1 MTTMT
6 KQQKLNTLEAVEA
19 RAFVELENAD
29 PKQVEFNNILNNVGL
44 LRHITEMVKFG
55 DPDLFIDQEEYN
67 TCAPTLAPVDTAP
80 VKPVDAEIPPQPKP
94 VAEVETVPVEDKP
107 EEPQMTF
114 AEVRS
119 KMILFQRAGVD
130 PAPLL
135 QQMGCARLSEVPKNK
150 YGELLALAEKAA
162 EDVA

>member
-1 MTTMT
+1 
-6 KQQKLNTLEAVEA
+6 
-19 RAFVELENAD
+19 
-29 PKQVEFNNILNNVGL
+29 
-44 LRHITEMVKFG
+44 MVKFG
-55 DPDLFIDQEEYN
+55 DPELFTVPESDP
-67 TCAPTLAPVDTAP
+67 TCAPIDPTPI
-80 VKPVDAEIPPQPKP
+80 KPVDAEIPPQPKPVTEVETVP

-107 EEPQMTF
+107 EEPQLTF

-135 QQMGCARLSEVPKNK
+135 QQMGCTRLSEVPKDK

>member
-19 RAFVELENAD
+19 RAFAELENAD

-44 LRHITEMVKFG
+44 LRQITEMVKFG
-55 DPDLFIDQEEYN
+55 DPDLFTVPESDP
-67 TCAPTLAPVDTAP
+67 TCAPIDPTPI
-80 VKPVDAEIPPQPKP
+80 KPVDAEIPPQPKP
-94 VAEVETVPVEDKP
+94 VAEVETAPVEDKP
-107 EEPQMTF
+107 EEPQLTF
-114 AEVRS
+114 EEVRS

-135 QQMGCARLSEVPKNK
+135 QQMGCTRLSEVPKNK

>member
-1 MTTMT
+1 MT

-44 LRHITEMVKFG
+44 LRQITELVKFG
-55 DPDLFIDQEEYN
+55 DPELFTAPESDP
-67 TCAPTLAPVDTAP
+67 TCAPIDPTPI
-80 VKPVDAEIPPQPKP
+80 KPVDADVPPQPKP
-94 VAEVETVPVEDKP
+94 VVETETAPWEDKP
-107 EEPQMTF
+107 EEPQLTF

-130 PAPLL
+130 PAPLI
-135 QQMGCARLSEVPKNK
+135 QQMGCTRLSEVPKDK